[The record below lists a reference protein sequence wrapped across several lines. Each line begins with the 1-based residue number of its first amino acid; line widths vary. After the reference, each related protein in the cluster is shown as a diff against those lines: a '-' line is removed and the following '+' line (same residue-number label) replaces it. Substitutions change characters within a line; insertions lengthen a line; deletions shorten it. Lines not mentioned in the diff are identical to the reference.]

1 MERKK
6 VSIEPL
12 PGKDLKVVSTIN
24 PVSEKVLKSA
34 ESETDLVIPVRKKL
48 WYRKLGGGSLRFQGR
63 IIKPNERFQ
72 SYPEDI
78 PEAFKDLLQC
88 IDSPI
93 VQKAAELPKKVYDV
107 KEVIFELLEK
117 ESGKW
122 FVVNAASKKALN
134 EVPLTYESAIA
145 LQSAVNV

>member
-6 VSIEPL
+6 IPMTPL
-12 PGKDLKVVSTIN
+12 SGKDLKVIPTLDPI
-24 PVSEKVLKSA
+24 SEKVLKSEQLEDVVSA
-34 ESETDLVIPVRKKL
+34 SVRKKL

-72 SYPEDI
+72 ACPEDI

-88 IDSPI
+88 IDTPVI
-93 VQKAAELPKKVYDV
+93 QKAAELPKHVYNV

-117 ESGKW
+117 EPGKW
-122 FVVNAASKKALN
+122 FVINAASKKALN